1 MQAAGEGTDPLL
13 EDIKKFK
20 AAQSALEYTYYQ
32 PPAKEGTKY
41 PVFVWFHGLHGGTST
56 WTSHFEFNPIASWAN
71 ERFQKRFSAGGAYIM
86 VPRAYEDLREGRG
99 ISWNPW
105 HVELFMSTLDDFL
118 REHPDADPE
127 RVYIGGYSMGGYM
140 TWLVARSH
148 PERFAAAVPCCSSGM
163 NLEGE
168 ELEWVARLPFWAI
181 HCEGDFIPLETVS
194 GPMRSLMSRNLQ
206 SRFLI
211 LPEGFYFPN
220 GTPTVHNHLVWI
232 PLLNDLQFND
242 GTLYADRDGKL
253 VESTLIQWL
262 NGLK

>member
-1 MQAAGEGTDPLL
+1 
-13 EDIKKFK
+13 
-20 AAQSALEYTYYQ
+20 
-32 PPAKEGTKY
+32 
-41 PVFVWFHGLHGGTST
+41 
-56 WTSHFEFNPIASWAN
+56 
-71 ERFQKRFSAGGAYIM
+71 
-86 VPRAYEDLREGRG
+86 
-99 ISWNPW
+99 
-105 HVELFMSTLDDFL
+105 
-118 REHPDADPE
+118 
-127 RVYIGGYSMGGYM
+127 MGGYM

-253 VESTLIQWL
+253 VDPR
-262 NGLK
+262 